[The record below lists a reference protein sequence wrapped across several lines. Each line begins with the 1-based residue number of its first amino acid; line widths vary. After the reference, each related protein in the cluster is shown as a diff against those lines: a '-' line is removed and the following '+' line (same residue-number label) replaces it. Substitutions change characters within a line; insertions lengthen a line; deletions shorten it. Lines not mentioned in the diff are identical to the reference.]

1 MDLDR
6 KSKEA
11 FWQKHCV
18 NWKNSKQTQVEY
30 CTQEKISVH
39 TFRKYVCFFN
49 KKKSVKVK
57 SRFVTLEKQAETTI
71 INQKSDD
78 KLLSSPL
85 KLHIANRFCIEIP
98 RYFSEATLAQTIKV
112 IESL

>member
-1 MDLDR
+1 MDLER

-11 FWQKHCV
+11 FWYKHCI

-30 CTQEKISVH
+30 CAQEEISVH

-49 KKKSVKVK
+49 KKKHTKAK